1 MKRWTRYG
9 LCTAL
14 VATTMATE
22 PVPATPRQV
31 VSLYDYQRKAVEQP
45 DRFTWNNWSRQTGK
59 SFAFSLRRML
69 RGLKRRRNQIF
80 LSASERQ
87 SRELMMKARQHAHAM
102 RIAASAI
109 DATFWRDTSIT
120 QLEITLPND
129 VRIIGLPA
137 NPMTCRGF
145 TGDVFLDEFAMH
157 AHDREIW
164 AGVFPTITRGRGEL
178 DVASTPKGK
187 QNMFYGLASSEHFA
201 QQTVTIFDAIAG
213 GLDVDAEELRA
224 GLGDEEIW
232 RQEYLCEFVDETTAF
247 LTYEMIA
254 ECENDELATT
264 EVHWGD
270 LETCKGD
277 LYCGMDIGRRKDLTV
292 IWILMPVD
300 GRLITRGVIELRKTP
315 FREQF
320 VVLSKL
326 LCLPAMRRCCI
337 DASGLGM
344 QLAESAVESFGPHCV
359 EPITFTPAAKSQLAG
374 GLRIKVEDKAIVIPV
389 SAAIRDD
396 WHAIVR
402 DVTSLGHVRFMA
414 ERTPDGHSDR
424 FWAAALAVHAAG
436 KATGPAEAFGGG
448 PLTFGKG
455 DIL

>member
-1 MKRWTRYG
+1 
-9 LCTAL
+9 
-14 VATTMATE
+14 MATE

-178 DVASTPKGK
+178 DVASTSKGK

-247 LTYEMIA
+247 LTYEMTA
-254 ECENDELATT
+254 ECENWELATT
-264 EVHWGD
+264 EVDWAD
-270 LETCKGD
+270 LESFKGD
-277 LYCGMDIGRRKDLTV
+277 LYVGMDIGRYKDLTV
-292 IWILMPVD
+292 IWVVKRVANL
-300 GRLITRGVIELRKTP
+300 LITRGIIELRNTP

-320 VVLSKL
+320 DVLSKL

-344 QLAESAVESFGPHCV
+344 ELAENAVESFGAYRV
-359 EPITFTPAAKSQLAG
+359 EPVTFSSAVKNQLAVE
-374 GLRIKVEDKAIVIPV
+374 LRTRVEDHTIVIPV
-389 SAAIRDD
+389 SQAIRDD
-396 WHAIVR
+396 WHAITKQVTVAGNVR
-402 DVTSLGHVRFMA
+402 YLA
-414 ERTPDGHSDR
+414 ERRKDGHSDR

-448 PLTFGKG
+448 PLTFGG
-455 DIL
+455 GMDIL